1 MEREQITRD
10 DFPEAGDG
18 YDRASVDAH
27 LVAVAA
33 WAAALEAQVDALEV
47 ERDALRRRRAG
58 VVLPDPGDSGAE
70 LPSTGAVPVSADV
83 PADAPEPA
91 GESHPGASPDHGP
104 PADSATP
111 GDDEVSARLVATRL
125 ALEGSERDDIVSRL
139 AEAYELED
147 PRTLVDDVLTRLA

>member
-47 ERDALRRRRAG
+47 ERDALRRRRTG
-58 VVLPDPGDSGAE
+58 VALPEPGDSEAE
-70 LPSTGAVPVSADV
+70 LPSTVAVPVSADV

-104 PADSATP
+104 PADSATS
-111 GDDEVSARLVATRL
+111 GDEVSARLVATRL